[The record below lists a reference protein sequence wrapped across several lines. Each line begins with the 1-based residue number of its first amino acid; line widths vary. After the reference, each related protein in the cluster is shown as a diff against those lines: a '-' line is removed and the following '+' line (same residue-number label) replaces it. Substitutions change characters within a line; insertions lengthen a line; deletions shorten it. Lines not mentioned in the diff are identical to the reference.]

1 MEYENTTFVELPNYA
16 MNDTQTDS
24 DPWYGPIRGY
34 IKLFEE
40 YEYSILIAAVT
51 GGVIFT
57 LIGLCCCHCCCNR
70 KNTSSSSS
78 SSRKNKSGNTTIV
91 KDEIVTDVYSTG
103 LKVDPIF
110 QLPEDTGDEF
120 EEENERF
127 LNNSRKS
134 GDPGELH
141 SNNSTSSKRSTRSTG
156 SQTVPGNITIAPS
169 SAPVAASFTVATAQ
183 VVASTPRFDGTK
195 KKELIPIVPIAPIK
209 MHKPEL
215 PASPQP
221 KYSPTISPASSFE
234 TIFDNVDKPSNK
246 RTVKHNIAFSSLPRR
261 LFPLSS
267 ELLTFLAK
275 EDLNLDWQ
283 IYTIN
288 NRALECFLYKYM
300 IFITEPDREN
310 LLVGIMLTRILIQ
323 IQARDAENEL
333 ENVKNMTSGS
343 DAQIHREAWSVSKT
357 CPISFG
363 SFCPRRN
370 LLLDFEKIVPNVK
383 GLLLSKGIC
392 GLTHLEQIFG
402 NPEKSVE
409 LMASAESHV
418 LSGDITVQGMDSLLR
433 LLDGF
438 SQDAAMFEFV
448 KAQENWEIK
457 GGNAVE
463 PKIVKTAIKTSVSIP
478 RSSQPGNG
486 LYQFAQ
492 TSTKADLSMRR
503 RFEVCFSNKNYQ

>member
-1 MEYENTTFVELPNYA
+1 MENSTIVGFIEADVFVE
-16 MNDTQTDS
+16 DS
-24 DPWYGPIRGY
+24 DPWYGPVRSYVKI
-34 IKLFEE
+34 FEE

-57 LIGLCCCHCCCNR
+57 LVGLCCSHCCCKKKATGN
-70 KNTSSSSS
+70 SSS
-78 SSRKNKSGNTTIV
+78 SSRRNKSGNTTIV

-127 LNNSRKS
+127 LGGSKKA
-134 GDPGELH
+134 GEATEMQ
-141 SNNSTSSKRSTRSTG
+141 SNNSTTSKRSTRSTG
-156 SQTVPGNITIAPS
+156 SQTVTINNAVTP
-169 SAPVAASFTVATAQ
+169 PVAASFTVATAS
-183 VVASTPRFDGTK
+183 ASTPKFEQKK
-195 KKELIPIVPIAPIK
+195 KKELIPIVPIAPIT
-209 MHKPEL
+209 MRAPEL
-215 PASPQP
+215 PTSPQP
-221 KYSPTISPASSFE
+221 KYSPTISPASSIE
-234 TIFDNVDKPSNK
+234 TIFDNVEKPNNK

-333 ENVKNMTSGS
+333 ENVKQNMSSGS
-343 DAQIHREAWSVSKT
+343 DSQIHREAWSVSKT

-409 LMASAESHV
+409 LMTSAESHV

-438 SQDAAMFEFV
+438 SQDAAMYEFV
-448 KAQENWEIK
+448 KAQEDWEIK

-463 PKIVKTAIKTSVSIP
+463 PMIVKNSIKTSVSIS

-503 RFEVCFSNKNYQ
+503 RFEVSFSNKY